1 MRFFYQFYLILF
13 FAVTINFNA
22 AAQTCTGSL
31 GEPVINETF
40 GAGKTSG
47 LGPALP
53 YGTTTMVY
61 MADDCAGPNGA
72 DESRGL
78 YTVATYMGSSCKG
91 ATWQTISHDHSGDT
105 NGYFMIIN
113 ASQAPSVFYTTKV
126 DGSKLCPNTN
136 YFFGAYIMN
145 ILRDLALTKNYV
157 KPNITFR
164 IESVSG
170 NLLGSFNTG
179 DIPSIKETDPVV
191 FTQYGGFFKST
202 ANGED
207 LIIKMVNNAPGGL
220 GNDFA
225 MDDISFSPCG
235 ELVQTGFNVATD
247 NASRSACAADNLN
260 YTLVSA
266 YTGYSNPNYQWQQ
279 NFNNGKGWVNI
290 AGAKSPTLPVSFT
303 NAVPG
308 SYQYRVGILNQAQIG
323 SEACRIYSYPLT
335 VNVYPPPAITVAPTT
350 NTCIGQPLYL
360 SSTGGDSYLWT
371 GPNNFT
377 SAESS
382 PLVTSH
388 AGINDNGTYYVKV
401 SNNGCT
407 TLQQTQVSVFP
418 APSVAPLADMTVC
431 EGSSV
436 QLNANG
442 TNVTHYKW
450 SPATGLSDAN
460 IANPTAS
467 PGVTTTYLLSVN
479 NDGCPD
485 VAPTAS
491 LTITVLKKPV
501 ADAGKPFKIFEG
513 ESIRL
518 QGKITGTS
526 SSTFW
531 TPAFYLDNPNSLTPL
546 AAPPG
551 DLTYTLH
558 AAAAMG
564 CGESTSTVFI
574 RVYKKLVIPNSFS
587 PNNDGINDLWNIA
600 NIESYPLADVNV
612 YNRYGKLI
620 FHSIGYPKAWNGT
633 YNYQVLSVGTYYY
646 VIDLKEDNLPK
657 MAGWLLLVR

>member
-1 MRFFYQFYLILF
+1 MRFFYRFFWILF
-13 FAVTINFNA
+13 FAVTVNFKA
-22 AAQTCTGSL
+22 DAQTCTGSL
-31 GEPVINETF
+31 GEPAIKETF
-40 GAGKTSG
+40 GAGKTYGVGISLPSG
-47 LGPALP
+47 ETNLQ
-53 YGTTTMVY
+53 YV
-61 MADDCAGPNGA
+61 A
-72 DESRGL
+72 DECGGQDD
-78 YTVATYMGSSCKG
+78 TYAITTSTLSSCKG
-91 ATWQTISHDHSGDT
+91 ATWQTIGQDHTG
-105 NGYFMIIN
+105 NRYGYFMLVN
-113 ASQAPSVFYTTKV
+113 ASYAPSIFYTQKV
-126 DGSKLCPNTN
+126 DGSKLCPNTT

-145 ILRDLALTKNYV
+145 VLRDLSFTKNYV

-179 DIPSIKETDPVV
+179 DIPSIKENDPIV

-235 ELVQTGFNVATD
+235 ELIQIGFGVPTD
-247 NASRSACAADNLN
+247 NASKSACVHDNLS

-266 YTGYSNPNYQWQQ
+266 QNGYSNPDYQWQQ
-279 NFNNGKGWVNI
+279 NFNDGKGWINI
-290 AGAKSPTLPVSFT
+290 AGAKASTLPVSLQNT
-303 NAVPG
+303 VAG
-308 SYQYRVGILNQAQIG
+308 SYQYRVGILNQAQVG

-335 VNVYPPPAITVAPTT
+335 VNVYSPPAITVAPTT
-350 NTCIGQPLYL
+350 STCIGQPLYL

-377 SAESS
+377 STESS
-382 PLVTSH
+382 PLVTNS
-388 AGINDNGTYYVKV
+388 ASTNNNGTYYVTV
-401 SNNGCT
+401 ANHGCSN
-407 TLQQTQVSVFP
+407 LQQTQVSVFP
-418 APSVAPLADMTVC
+418 APSVSPLTDITIC

-436 QLNANG
+436 QLNGNG

-460 IANPTAS
+460 VANPTAS
-467 PGVTTTYLLSVN
+467 PSVTTTYILSVN
-479 NDGCPD
+479 NDGCPE

-501 ADAGKPFKIFEG
+501 ADAGKSFKIFEG

-518 QGKITGTS
+518 QGKVTGTS

-531 TPAFYLDNPNSLTPL
+531 TPASYLDNPNSLTPL

-564 CGESTSTVFI
+564 CGESTGTVFI
-574 RVYKKLVIPNSFS
+574 RVYKKLGIPNTFT
-587 PNNDGINDLWNIA
+587 PNNDGINDLWNIV
-600 NIESYPLADVNV
+600 NIDSYPLADVNV
-612 YNRYGKLI
+612 YNRYGILV

-633 YNYQVLSVGTYYY
+633 YNYAPLSIGTYYY
-646 VIDLKEDNLPK
+646 MIDLKEDNLPK
-657 MAGWLLLVR
+657 MSGWLLIAR